1 MNDNPRIYLDHEQRP
16 DSIERRH
23 DWRICAHNQQA
34 RIRGALLRERRLARD
49 LASTRRLL
57 AAERKRADYHEHER
71 GEWSAFGFKQA
82 AECVQYIEQI
92 GNLTDALQ
100 REIERTTRLEDDL
113 ARARAVNE
121 QAEKVRD
128 ENDRLRR
135 DLDRER
141 EAHEATR
148 AELNALH
155 DVLSGRRTIEEDR

>member
-23 DWRICAHNQQA
+23 DWRIYAHNQQA

-49 LASTRRLL
+49 LASTREDLRLT
-57 AAERKRADYHEHER
+57 A
-71 GEWSAFGFKQA
+71 
-82 AECVQYIEQI
+82 
-92 GNLTDALQ
+92 DALQ

-128 ENDRLRR
+128 ENDALRR
-135 DLDRER
+135 RVDQLQRQIDQLAER
-141 EAHEATR
+141 G
-148 AELNALH
+148 
-155 DVLSGRRTIEEDR
+155 SW

>member
-49 LASTRRLL
+49 LASTREDLRLT
-57 AAERKRADYHEHER
+57 A
-71 GEWSAFGFKQA
+71 
-82 AECVQYIEQI
+82 
-92 GNLTDALQ
+92 DALQ

>member
-23 DWRICAHNQQA
+23 DWRIYAHNQQA

-49 LASTRRLL
+49 LASTREDLRLT
-57 AAERKRADYHEHER
+57 A
-71 GEWSAFGFKQA
+71 
-82 AECVQYIEQI
+82 
-92 GNLTDALQ
+92 DALQ

>member
-16 DSIERRH
+16 DSIARRH
-23 DWRICAHNQQA
+23 EWRIYAHNQQA
-34 RIRGALLRERRLARD
+34 RVRSALLRERRFARYLVSARED
-49 LASTRRLL
+49 LRLT
-57 AAERKRADYHEHER
+57 A
-71 GEWSAFGFKQA
+71 
-82 AECVQYIEQI
+82 
-92 GNLTDALQ
+92 NALQ

-135 DLDRER
+135 DVARER
-141 EAHEATR
+141 EAHAATR
-148 AELNALH
+148 TELTALH